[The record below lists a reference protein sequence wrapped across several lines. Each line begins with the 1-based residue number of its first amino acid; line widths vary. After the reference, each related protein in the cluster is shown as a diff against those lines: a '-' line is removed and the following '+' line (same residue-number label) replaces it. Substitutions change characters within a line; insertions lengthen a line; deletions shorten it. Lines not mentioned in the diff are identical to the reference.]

1 MSYHELS
8 KLAEE
13 DFPDIVVSFPIKE
26 NKLRLFIVDD
36 RFVDVWFSRKLES
49 RFAYHWERRAV
60 NGEIYRYD
68 NRPHEKLRN
77 KKGFPRHFHN
87 GSDEEIEE
95 CEFSEVPELALREF
109 LQFIRTKLEAIPQ
122 LGNSSKLK

>member
-13 DFPDIVVSFPIKE
+13 DFPDIVVSFQVKE
-26 NKLRLFIVDD
+26 NKLRLFIVDGS
-36 RFVDVWFSRKLES
+36 FVDVWFSRKLEG

-60 NGEIYRYD
+60 NGKIYRYD
-68 NRPHEKLRN
+68 NRPHEKLRDM
-77 KKGFPRHFHN
+77 KGFPRHFHN
-87 GSDEEIEE
+87 GSDEKIEE

-109 LQFIRTKLEAIPQ
+109 LQFIRTELEAIPQ
-122 LGNSSKLK
+122 LGNSSKSK